1 MSQDCFIMNEIAQN
15 RRKWRFDNG
24 SISVSN
30 PEYYFELNDDS
41 LPTQFSEVKKIRS
54 KELVE
59 EYMLLANL
67 FVAEYLVEN
76 CKDKAVL
83 RTQLPPKDEKV
94 QDMIEYFSKV
104 KADVDISTS
113 LSTQKSF
120 EALKNSTNI
129 ALYYC
134 CMRKYFSNIREAN
147 YVTRG
152 TEDKD
157 QVRHY
162 SLNFDLYTHFTS
174 PIRRYP
180 DLLVHRQL
188 TLALEHQEKTREIM
202 ENIDYQKFVEYC
214 SDRYLTA
221 KYASSTCTK
230 LYHCIFLKN
239 TQTHEG
245 VDAYV
250 YDMTKHTISF
260 YIASIN
266 VNYRMDLRRDFRVSS
281 YYVVNDYTAYI
292 MFKSEEDL
300 VNQEDNQEI
309 FEDQGYD
316 FKNIET
322 EDEFMQLKDKIEK
335 DDKLKDKLMKIE
347 ILGILTEK

>member
-1 MSQDCFIMNEIAQN
+1 
-15 RRKWRFDNG
+15 
-24 SISVSN
+24 
-30 PEYYFELNDDS
+30 
-41 LPTQFSEVKKIRS
+41 
-54 KELVE
+54 
-59 EYMLLANL
+59 MLLANM
-67 FVAEYLVEN
+67 FVAEYLVEHW
-76 CKDKAVL
+76 KDKAVL
-83 RTQLPPKDEKV
+83 RSQLPPKDERIE
-94 QDMIEYFSKV
+94 DMIEYFKKV
-104 KADVDISTS
+104 KAEVDISSS

-120 EALKNSTNI
+120 EKLKESTNT

-152 TEDKD
+152 NEGID

-239 TQTHEG
+239 TQTREG
-245 VDAYV
+245 VDAYAF
-250 YDMTKHTISF
+250 DMTKNSISF

-266 VNYRMDLRRDFRVSS
+266 VNYKMDFRRDPRISS

-292 MFKSEEDL
+292 MFKNEEDIA
-300 VNQEDNQEI
+300 NEKEDQEI
-309 FEDQGYD
+309 FADQGYD
-316 FKNIET
+316 FKNVET
-322 EDEFMQLKDKIEK
+322 EEEFSQLKEKIEK
-335 DDKLKDKLMKIE
+335 DEKIKDRLMKIE
-347 ILGILTEK
+347 IFIKLSCLNIIFNDFSISNFRYCKVSSWNYKWNSYWLEMLNIQKWSRFW